1 MNTWKIL
8 KQEKDLPMINFS
20 QNKVDSDAWHDNATQ
35 YLVEN
40 FLISKQTC
48 IDIGAS
54 YGWFS
59 IPFSKYFK
67 KVVSFEPHKGVYECF
82 LKNIENANCKNIESY
97 NFACSNKNEKMFF
110 QANAS
115 TGRSQVVDYNTQIRV
130 KTKTIDSYY
139 FQNVDLIKIDVEGHE
154 DKVLQGAKETI
165 IFNKPVIMVEIH
177 CTRSQESFL
186 HRQKIFNFL
195 NELEYKIVD
204 VRKNDFIFKY
214 K

>member
-1 MNTWKIL
+1 MDTWKIL

-35 YLVEN
+35 YIIEN
-40 FLISKQTC
+40 FLNSKQMC

-59 IPFSKYFK
+59 IPFSKYFRT
-67 KVVSFEPHKGVYECF
+67 VIAFEPHKGVYECF

-97 NFACSNKNEKMFF
+97 NFACSNKNGKMFF
-110 QANAS
+110 EANRS
-115 TGRSQVVDYNTQIRV
+115 TGRSQIVDYNTQIRV
-130 KTKTIDSYY
+130 KTKTIDSYH

-165 IFNKPVIMVEIH
+165 ISCKPAIMVEIH

-204 VRKNDFIFKY
+204 VRKNDFIFKC

>member
-67 KVVSFEPHKGVYECF
+67 KVVSFEPHKGVYKCF

-97 NFACSNKNEKMFF
+97 NSACSNKNEKMFF

-115 TGRSQVVDYNTQIRV
+115 TGRSQIVDYNTQNRV
-130 KTKTIDSYY
+130 KTKTIDSYH

-165 IFNKPVIMVEIH
+165 IFSKPVIMVEIH